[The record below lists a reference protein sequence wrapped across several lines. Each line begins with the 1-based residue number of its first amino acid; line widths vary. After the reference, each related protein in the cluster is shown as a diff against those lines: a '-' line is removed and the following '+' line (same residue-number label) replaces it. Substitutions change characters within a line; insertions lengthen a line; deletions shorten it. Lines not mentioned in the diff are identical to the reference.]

1 MSTSLLRFDDIAF
14 SYGPASLLRGVSFD
28 VEAGRSVA
36 ILGPNGVGKTT
47 LLRIALGWLTPQ
59 DGRVLVSGTPVTD
72 YHRRDLGKLMALVP
86 QDEHLP
92 FDYTLTEYVLL
103 GRTPHFGAMDLPGD
117 YDRNVATQALETVGL
132 SAIAGRSV
140 AVLSAGER
148 QLLLL
153 ARAMAQAPRSML
165 LDEPSSHLDIGN
177 KSRVFGLLRTLR
189 DEGTGLL
196 FTTHDPQFA
205 LNLADRVVVLKEGH
219 VVAIGT
225 PEDTITSEILSLTYA
240 APVETLDTPRG
251 RAVFWG
257 SSD

>member
-1 MSTSLLRFDDIAF
+1 MSYPLLRFDDIAF
-14 SYGPASLLRGVSFD
+14 SYGAGALLSGVTFQ
-28 VEAGRSVA
+28 VEAGKSVA

-47 LLRIALGWLTPQ
+47 LLRIALGWLHPQ
-59 DGRVLVSGTPVTD
+59 GGTVLVRGRAVRD
-72 YHRRDLGKLMALVP
+72 FHRRDLGRILALVP

-92 FDYTLTEYVLL
+92 FDYTLTDYVLL
-103 GRTPHFGAMDLPGD
+103 GRTPHFGALDLPGEE
-117 YDRNVATQALETVGL
+117 DRRIAERALDTVGL
-132 SAIAGRSV
+132 SAIARRSV

-153 ARAMAQAPRSML
+153 ARAIAQAPQAML

-177 KSRVFGLLRTLR
+177 KSRVFGLLRALKGN
-189 DEGTGLL
+189 GTGLL

-219 VVAIGT
+219 VVAMGE
-225 PEDTITSEILSLTYA
+225 PEDTITSDVLTRTYG
-240 APVETLDTPRG
+240 APVEIVDTPRG

-257 SSD
+257 SDA